1 MALQAFRHVRVV
13 RGVIFVMLAAC
24 TRANL
29 PSTPIPPV
37 STATPVQTPPLFTAT
52 QTAASS
58 MLTPMP
64 VSPVITPT
72 KPAGPP
78 AASPTPVATLV
89 AVPSPTSLHGPTPHP
104 VPLLPDFGIQKSAQC
119 DWAHAQCT
127 FNIIV
132 TNYGPDTQMG
142 ISITD
147 TMTISFTLAGFG
159 GPSGPICFMITPSII
174 RCDDRYPQF
183 VPHGGTLG
191 MGLVVK
197 ISGPLKPF
205 QNCAYLLTSDANPQ
219 NNHACISIV
228 PPMPT
233 LPPPR
238 TPPTP

>member
-1 MALQAFRHVRVV
+1 MRHRLVHGLRGLGFVAL
-13 RGVIFVMLAAC
+13 LAMTAC
-24 TRANL
+24 AR
-29 PSTPIPPV
+29 
-37 STATPVQTPPLFTAT
+37 ATPSPTPAPTQPPAT
-52 QTAASS
+52 PTKAPPSP
-58 MLTPMP
+58 TPTM
-64 VSPVITPT
+64 TPT

-78 AASPTPVATLV
+78 AASPTPVAT
-89 AVPSPTSLHGPTPHP
+89 P
-104 VPLLPDFGIQKSAQC
+104 VGAPPPDFGIQKSAQC
-119 DWAHAQCT
+119 DWAQAQCT
-127 FNIIV
+127 FNIIL

-147 TMTISFTLAGFG
+147 TMTISFTLVGFG
-159 GPSGPICFMITPSII
+159 GPGGPICFMITPSII

-205 QNCAYLLTSDANPQ
+205 QNCVYLLTSDANPQ